1 MKEKPARH
9 IYVRNERLLVP
20 DVGPFAL
27 DTRFVS
33 TIIYAAVA
41 RTFTTVN
48 RTCYAAGS
56 QHLCGESLANDC
68 LGLNI

>member
-27 DTRFVS
+27 DGGIVGA
-33 TIIYAAVA
+33 II
-41 RTFTTVN
+41 FTTISDISYIA
-48 RTCYAAGS
+48 TTIYAAGS
-56 QHLCGESLANDC
+56 QHLCGKSLTNDC